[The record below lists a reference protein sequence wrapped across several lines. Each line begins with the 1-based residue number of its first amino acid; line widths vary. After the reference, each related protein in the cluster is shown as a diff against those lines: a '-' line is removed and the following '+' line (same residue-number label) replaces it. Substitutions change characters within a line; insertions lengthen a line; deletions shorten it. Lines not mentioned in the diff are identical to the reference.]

1 VYFGHEWRGPL
12 ARAIFDSQAEL
23 KEARR
28 SIGAM
33 RPCFR
38 VRLASRAIT
47 RFYDDLL
54 VPSGLRVPHFVV
66 LVGVFRGFGTMLTAL
81 GGVLGMDRTS
91 LSKALRP
98 LLRRGFVMR
107 VPTTDRRRW
116 TLQATR
122 RGERL
127 LARTIPYWQR
137 SQQQGG
143 QDGRFGEVGLGGE
156 LRSLAKAIGV
166 SAHHQ
171 TIGLETR
178 TRKGSSV
185 GALPRF
191 SRWLIDWSWPG

>member
-1 VYFGHEWRGPL
+1 
-12 ARAIFDSQAEL
+12 
-23 KEARR
+23 
-28 SIGAM
+28 M

-137 SQQQGG
+137 AQQQVVRTVGSEKWASAANSAAWPRRLASARTIRQSASKHVHGRGAALERCRGSAGG
-143 QDGRFGEVGLGGE
+143 
-156 LRSLAKAIGV
+156 
-166 SAHHQ
+166 
-171 TIGLETR
+171 
-178 TRKGSSV
+178 
-185 GALPRF
+185 
-191 SRWLIDWSWPG
+191 

>member
-1 VYFGHEWRGPL
+1 
-12 ARAIFDSQAEL
+12 
-23 KEARR
+23 
-28 SIGAM
+28 M

-116 TLQATR
+116 TMT
-122 RGERL
+122 
-127 LARTIPYWQR
+127 LARPKSGLVPDKTGDLILADIGIPRKTYERAGVPHVEPFGNRFRVHLNQHQDSIERR
-137 SQQQGG
+137 S
-143 QDGRFGEVGLGGE
+143 E
-156 LRSLAKAIGV
+156 A
-166 SAHHQ
+166 
-171 TIGLETR
+171 
-178 TRKGSSV
+178 
-185 GALPRF
+185 
-191 SRWLIDWSWPG
+191 